1 MLSAEEALERLKRG
15 NHDFVTVRAHER
27 DLSSERIEELYAYGQ
42 NPFAVVV
49 SCADSRTVPEHMFM
63 MGLGDL
69 FVVRTAGNVVGPV
82 ELASVVYACEHLGVK
97 LVLVVGHTGC
107 GAIQATIDACDGDS
121 GGKDHAGSDF
131 ACGDGAGSRTCRG
144 EDARSD
150 GAGGDTACG
159 EGARSDGDRQTD
171 VMAPLTAPIAR
182 AIGDER
188 DPYRASERNVRAGMA
203 ALASSPQLADLCGR
217 EGLRIAGAVY
227 HTHSGVVDF
236 LE

>member
-107 GAIQATIDACDGDS
+107 GAIQATIE
-121 GGKDHAGSDF
+121 
-131 ACGDGAGSRTCRG
+131 ACGC
-144 EDARSD
+144 
-150 GAGGDTACG
+150 GD
-159 EGARSDGDRQTD
+159 DRQTD

-203 ALASSPQLADLCGR
+203 AFASCPQLADLCDR

>member
-1 MLSAEEALERLKRG
+1 MLSADEALERLKRG

-107 GAIQATIDACDGDS
+107 GAIQATIEAFEHADTDGD
-121 GGKDHAGSDF
+121 G
-131 ACGDGAGSRTCRG
+131 
-144 EDARSD
+144 
-150 GAGGDTACG
+150 
-159 EGARSDGDRQTD
+159 
-171 VMAPLTAPIAR
+171 VMEPLTSPIAR
-182 AIGDER
+182 AIGAER
-188 DPYRASERNVRAGMA
+188 DPYRASELNVRAGMA
-203 ALASSPQLADLCGR
+203 ALASCPQLESLCR
-217 EGLRIAGAVY
+217 KDGLRIAGAVY

-236 LE
+236 LT

>member
-1 MLSAEEALERLKRG
+1 MLSADEALERLKRG

-107 GAIQATIDACDGDS
+107 GAIQATIEGSEHADTDGD
-121 GGKDHAGSDF
+121 G
-131 ACGDGAGSRTCRG
+131 
-144 EDARSD
+144 
-150 GAGGDTACG
+150 
-159 EGARSDGDRQTD
+159 
-171 VMAPLTAPIAR
+171 VMEPLTSPIAR

-188 DPYRASERNVRAGMA
+188 DPYRASELNVRAGMA
-203 ALASSPQLADLCGR
+203 ALASCPQLESLCR
-217 EGLRIAGAVY
+217 KDGLRIAGAVY

-236 LE
+236 LT

>member
-1 MLSAEEALERLKRG
+1 MISAEEALERLKRG
-15 NHDFVTVRAHER
+15 NRDFVTVRAHER
-27 DLSSERIEELYAYGQ
+27 DLSPARVEELYAYGQ

-82 ELASVVYACEHLGVK
+82 ELASVVYACEHLGVR
-97 LVLVVGHTGC
+97 LALVVGHTGC
-107 GAIQATIDACDGDS
+107 GAIEATVAAAAQ
-121 GGKDHAGSDF
+121 GGAPG
-131 ACGDGAGSRTCRG
+131 
-144 EDARSD
+144 
-150 GAGGDTACG
+150 
-159 EGARSDGDRQTD
+159 
-171 VMAPLTAPIAR
+171 VMAPLTAPIAA

-203 ALASSPQLADLCGR
+203 ALAACPELAALQGER
-217 EGLRIAGAVY
+217 GLRIAGAVY

-236 LE
+236 LD

>member
-1 MLSAEEALERLKRG
+1 M
-15 NHDFVTVRAHER
+15 TVRTHER

-107 GAIQATIDACDGDS
+107 GAIQATIEAC
-121 GGKDHAGSDF
+121 
-131 ACGDGAGSRTCRG
+131 ACGDC
-144 EDARSD
+144 
-150 GAGGDTACG
+150 AGGDTACG
-159 EGARSDGDRQTD
+159 EGARSDDDRQTD

-203 ALASSPQLADLCGR
+203 ALASCPQLADLCDR

>member
-1 MLSAEEALERLKRG
+1 M
-15 NHDFVTVRAHER
+15 TVRAHER

-107 GAIQATIDACDGDS
+107 GAIQATIEACS
-121 GGKDHAGSDF
+121 
-131 ACGDGAGSRTCRG
+131 CGDNAGDDS
-144 EDARSD
+144 
-150 GAGGDTACG
+150 ACG
-159 EGARSDGDRQTD
+159 EGTRNDDDRQTD
-171 VMAPLTAPIAR
+171 IMAPLTAPIAN
-182 AIGDER
+182 AIGGER

-203 ALASSPQLADLCGR
+203 ALASCPQLADLCDR

>member
-1 MLSAEEALERLKRG
+1 MLSADEALERLKRG

-107 GAIQATIDACDGDS
+107 GAIQATIEGSQHADADGD
-121 GGKDHAGSDF
+121 G
-131 ACGDGAGSRTCRG
+131 
-144 EDARSD
+144 
-150 GAGGDTACG
+150 
-159 EGARSDGDRQTD
+159 
-171 VMAPLTAPIAR
+171 VMEPLTSPIAR

-188 DPYRASERNVRAGMA
+188 DPYRASELNVRAGMA
-203 ALASSPQLADLCGR
+203 ALASCPQLESLCQ
-217 EGLRIAGAVY
+217 EDGLRIAGAVY

-236 LE
+236 LA

>member
-1 MLSAEEALERLKRG
+1 MLPVISAEDALERLKRG
-15 NHDFVTVRAHER
+15 NRDFVTVRAHER
-27 DLSSERIEELYAYGQ
+27 DLSTERIEELYAYGQ

-49 SCADSRTVPEHMFM
+49 ACSDSRTVPEHMFM

-69 FVVRTAGNVVGPV
+69 FVVRTAGNAVGPA

-107 GAIQATIDACDGDS
+107 GAIQASAEAAEQGQ
-121 GGKDHAGSDF
+121 AG
-131 ACGDGAGSRTCRG
+131 CGVMGA
-144 EDARSD
+144 
-150 GAGGDTACG
+150 
-159 EGARSDGDRQTD
+159 
-171 VMAPLTAPIAR
+171 LTAPIIE

-188 DPYRASERNVRAGMA
+188 DPYRASELNIRASMA
-203 ALASSPQLADLCGR
+203 KLAACPEIAHLC
-217 EGLRIAGAVY
+217 ETNGLLIAGAVY

>member
-1 MLSAEEALERLKRG
+1 MLSADEALERLRRG

-107 GAIQATIDACDGDS
+107 GAIQATIEGSEHADTDGD
-121 GGKDHAGSDF
+121 G
-131 ACGDGAGSRTCRG
+131 
-144 EDARSD
+144 
-150 GAGGDTACG
+150 
-159 EGARSDGDRQTD
+159 
-171 VMAPLTAPIAR
+171 VMEPLTSPIAR

-188 DPYRASERNVRAGMA
+188 DPYRASELNVRAGMA
-203 ALASSPQLADLCGR
+203 ALASCPRLESLCR
-217 EGLRIAGAVY
+217 KDGLRIAGAVY

-236 LE
+236 LA

>member
-107 GAIQATIDACDGDS
+107 GAIQATIEACGCGDS
-121 GGKDHAGSDF
+121 AGGD
-131 ACGDGAGSRTCRG
+131 T
-144 EDARSD
+144 
-150 GAGGDTACG
+150 AGGDTACG
-159 EGARSDGDRQTD
+159 EGTRSDDDRQTD

-203 ALASSPQLADLCGR
+203 VLASCPQLADLCDR

>member
-1 MLSAEEALERLKRG
+1 MLSADEALERLKRG
-15 NHDFVTVRAHER
+15 NSDFVTVRAHER
-27 DLSSERIEELYAYGQ
+27 DLSPERVEELYAYGQ

-107 GAIQATIDACDGDS
+107 GAIQATIEA
-121 GGKDHAGSDF
+121 AEQ
-131 ACGDGAGSRTCRG
+131 GA
-144 EDARSD
+144 A
-150 GAGGDTACG
+150 A
-159 EGARSDGDRQTD
+159 
-171 VMAPLTAPIAR
+171 VMAPLTSPIAD

-188 DPYRASERNVRAGMA
+188 DPYHASVRNVCAGMA
-203 ALASSPQLADLCGR
+203 ALASCPEIAALIEES
-217 EGLRIAGAVY
+217 GLRIAGAVY

-236 LE
+236 LDDEEPSCN

>member
-1 MLSAEEALERLKRG
+1 MLSADEALERLKRG

-107 GAIQATIDACDGDS
+107 GAIQATIEAFEHTDAHADG
-121 GGKDHAGSDF
+121 
-131 ACGDGAGSRTCRG
+131 
-144 EDARSD
+144 
-150 GAGGDTACG
+150 
-159 EGARSDGDRQTD
+159 
-171 VMAPLTAPIAR
+171 VMEPLTSPIAR
-182 AIGDER
+182 AIGNER
-188 DPYRASERNVRAGMA
+188 DPYRASELNVRAGMA
-203 ALASSPQLADLCGR
+203 ALASCPQLESLRQED
-217 EGLRIAGAVY
+217 GLRIAGAVY

-236 LE
+236 LA

>member
-1 MLSAEEALERLKRG
+1 MPLHLSEGREVSPVISAEEALERLKRG
-15 NHDFVTVRAHER
+15 NRDFVTVRAHER
-27 DLSSERIEELYAYGQ
+27 DLSTERIEELYAYGQ

-49 SCADSRTVPEHMFM
+49 ACSDSRTVPEHMFM

-69 FVVRTAGNVVGPV
+69 FVVRTAGNAVGQA

-107 GAIQATIDACDGDS
+107 GAIQASAEAAERGQ
-121 GGKDHAGSDF
+121 AG
-131 ACGDGAGSRTCRG
+131 CGVMGA
-144 EDARSD
+144 
-150 GAGGDTACG
+150 
-159 EGARSDGDRQTD
+159 
-171 VMAPLTAPIAR
+171 LTAPIIE

-188 DPYRASERNVRAGMA
+188 DPYRASELNVRASMSKLA
-203 ALASSPQLADLCGR
+203 ACPELARFCKTD
-217 EGLRIAGAVY
+217 GLRIAGAVY

>member
-1 MLSAEEALERLKRG
+1 MLSADEALERLKRG

-107 GAIQATIDACDGDS
+107 GAIQATIEASEHMDAHADG
-121 GGKDHAGSDF
+121 
-131 ACGDGAGSRTCRG
+131 
-144 EDARSD
+144 
-150 GAGGDTACG
+150 
-159 EGARSDGDRQTD
+159 
-171 VMAPLTAPIAR
+171 VMEPLTSPIAR
-182 AIGDER
+182 AIGNER
-188 DPYRASERNVRAGMA
+188 DPYRASELNVRAGMA
-203 ALASSPQLADLCGR
+203 ALASCPQLESLCQ
-217 EGLRIAGAVY
+217 EDGLRIAGAVY

-236 LE
+236 LA